1 MTKEQYQI
9 YQILK
14 YGNYLPR
21 RQNVDLDTLR
31 EEQRHVCSMIHPD
44 GIYYNLGEQIET
56 EHGIRFEDWC
66 DIYGY
71 DPELSI
77 YAPVYK
83 E

>member
-1 MTKEQYQI
+1 MNIDEEQMW
-9 YQILK
+9 QILK

-21 RQNVDLDTLR
+21 RQKVDLDTLH
-31 EEQRHVCSMIHPD
+31 EEQRHVSSMIHPD

-56 EHGIRFEDWC
+56 ELGIRFEDWC
-66 DIYGY
+66 EQYGY